1 MTKTDNKISLHRQLK
16 RNQSSSVFVQKSTMD
31 KSYFCLYCISFGV
44 VFLPS
49 SCTPF
54 LTEDLK
60 AIFRH
65 AVFHWS
71 YFPQK
76 RSYERNISGCHTA
89 ARSSCCISSLSV
101 HVTRVCLV
109 YCQCIFLF
117 MARIQ
122 SVTSPRLLFVF
133 LLVLARIQSFWL
145 FARD

>member
-16 RNQSSSVFVQKSTMD
+16 QNQSSSVFLQKRTKD
-31 KSYFCLYCISFGV
+31 KSYFYLYCISFGV

-49 SCTPF
+49 SCTPC

-76 RSYERNISGCHTA
+76 RSCKRNISGCCHTA
-89 ARSSCCISSLSV
+89 ARSSCCIRSLSV
-101 HVTRVCLV
+101 HVTRVCLLTCTV
-109 YCQCIFLF
+109 N
-117 MARIQ
+117 
-122 SVTSPRLLFVF
+122 VF
-133 LLVLARIQSFWL
+133 FCSWRGSKA
-145 FARD
+145 